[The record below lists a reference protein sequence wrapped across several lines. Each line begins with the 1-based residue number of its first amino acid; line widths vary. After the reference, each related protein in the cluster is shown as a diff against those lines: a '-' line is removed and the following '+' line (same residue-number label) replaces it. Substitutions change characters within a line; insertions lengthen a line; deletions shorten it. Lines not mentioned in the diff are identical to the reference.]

1 LKKLLSK
8 NIINADLLRES
19 QMSNVESSKTLA
31 GVGSILLI
39 LSIVPYAGAVLGII
53 GIILLLIG
61 IKGLASY
68 YQNNEIYQN
77 SLTGVIFYIIA
88 LIAAAVAVVALVI
101 GFASIIGFAVG
112 IIVFILA
119 LIVAF
124 IFYLLAAM
132 HLRKTF
138 DVLAQKSGEQSFAT
152 AGTLLWW
159 GAILTIIFV
168 GLILIFI
175 AWIFSTIGF
184 FSMRLQPQQPYASQ
198 PYGYTPPTTPPVAQP
213 TQATR
218 YCPNCGAP
226 VEPNTA
232 FCPHCGKQLPP

>member
-1 LKKLLSK
+1 
-8 NIINADLLRES
+8 
-19 QMSNVESSKTLA
+19 MSSVESSKTLA

-39 LSIVPYAGAVLGII
+39 LSMVPYAGVVFGII
-53 GIILLLIG
+53 GIILLLMG

-68 YQNNEIYQN
+68 YQNNEIYQD

-88 LIAAAVAVVALVI
+88 LIAAAVAVIALVI

-112 IIVFILA
+112 VIVFILA
-119 LIVAF
+119 LIIAF
-124 IFYLLAAM
+124 IFYILAAS

-138 DVLAQKSGEQSFAT
+138 DILAQKSGEQSFAT

-175 AWIFSTIGF
+175 AWIFATIGF
-184 FSMRLQPQQPYASQ
+184 FSMKLQPQQPYASQ
-198 PYGYTPPTTPPVAQP
+198 PSGYPPPSTPPVAQP

-226 VEPNTA
+226 VEPNIA
-232 FCPHCGKQLPP
+232 FCPHCGKQLPQ